1 MLASSLHFSVN
12 EIAGSGLCPCYLSS
26 LRSTERLVL
35 LHAFFFFFLSCGL
48 ATLSRKKNTVLVVH
62 AEARIAMVMFL
73 ASC

>member
-35 LHAFFFFFLSCGL
+35 LHAFFFFLSCGL

>member
-35 LHAFFFFFLSCGL
+35 LHAFFFFFSWGL